1 MNVRRNEV
9 LVTGDDYGAQW
20 NLAVWDPSNGTSL
33 VTYKGGTSIPG
44 SFNILGSSY
53 VVSVLK
59 NKAVLNVWRL
69 DRHEQLPQKITT
81 PGKLKALSA
90 NPNDGRFLVGS
101 VAESIYLWQTNTGR
115 LLNILV
121 RHYQEVNRLAW
132 TDDGSFILSAG
143 KDGALIAWSLSEVM
157 CPSESTKEPY
167 HIWNDSA
174 LEITDLVVGK
184 GGPRARIFTCSYDQH
199 VRVYDLP
206 SASLLLEVTFSK
218 PLTSIAVDSSE
229 VWIYLGSSKGDIHT
243 FSLRDTPCKSDS
255 IKTMISPSQKNSFL
269 GHSLPISCLSISID
283 GSTLASGSE
292 DKDVRIWDVK
302 SRQTLRIISM
312 KGLVTIATF
321 LSPPPRG
328 MLDHE
333 DFLQDLNLCQ
343 LEKNIGSNDNYT
355 LKVSTP
361 YGFEDSFLE
370 DDTLS
375 PIPYAAK
382 SESSN
387 INNNDKEVERLKKI
401 NMSLYQSAVEL
412 ILNK

>member
-121 RHYQEVNRLAW
+121 RHYQE
-132 TDDGSFILSAG
+132 
-143 KDGALIAWSLSEVM
+143 SLSEVM

-199 VRVYDLP
+199 
-206 SASLLLEVTFSK
+206 

-387 INNNDKEVERLKKI
+387 INNNDKERHGILLQRDIFKLLMRKETLK
-401 NMSLYQSAVEL
+401 
-412 ILNK
+412 